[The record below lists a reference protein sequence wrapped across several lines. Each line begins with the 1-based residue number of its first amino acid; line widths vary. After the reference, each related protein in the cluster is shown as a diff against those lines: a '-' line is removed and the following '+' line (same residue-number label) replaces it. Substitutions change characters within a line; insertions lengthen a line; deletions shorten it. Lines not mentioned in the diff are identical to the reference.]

1 MKMSQLKSRVY
12 HSKRQFTTEDQPEVQ
27 KSKLKYDMTE
37 LIKAMNA
44 WRKTV
49 D

>member
-1 MKMSQLKSRVY
+1 MKMTQLKSRVY
-12 HSKRQFTTEDQPEVQ
+12 HSKRQFTTEDQPQAQ
-27 KSKLKYDMTE
+27 KSKLKYDMSE
-37 LIKAMNA
+37 LIKAMDT

>member
-1 MKMSQLKSRVY
+1 MKMSQIKGRVIL
-12 HSKRQFTTEDQPEVQ
+12 SKRQFTTEDHTEVQ

-37 LIKAMNA
+37 LIKAVNT